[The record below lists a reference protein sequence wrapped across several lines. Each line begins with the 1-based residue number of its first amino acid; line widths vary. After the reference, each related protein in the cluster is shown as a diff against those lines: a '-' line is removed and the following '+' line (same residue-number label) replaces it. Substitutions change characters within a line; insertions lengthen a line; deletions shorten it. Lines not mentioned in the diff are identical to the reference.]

1 MICRGGGTGR
11 RTGLKIPREQSHE
24 SSTLSRGTK
33 HIVASSRRS
42 RAWQNR
48 VRFPHVGSTPTS
60 GTYTVL
66 QKLHSILSSVIFY
79 LLYTTQKLSTDP
91 LLTLLRICYYV
102 YTKRYKLLPNRKT
115 FQRRFFSFLYSI
127 LLKERRVR
135 RSFVLSS
142 HLFSSVRFFIL
153 LPLNNAPMIEI

>member
-91 LLTLLRICYYV
+91 LLTPSANLLLCIYEAIQIASKSKNLPTKVFLFFIFNPIKRTARAPFFCFILSPLLLRS
-102 YTKRYKLLPNRKT
+102 LLH
-115 FQRRFFSFLYSI
+115 
-127 LLKERRVR
+127 
-135 RSFVLSS
+135 SS
-142 HLFSSVRFFIL
+142 
-153 LPLNNAPMIEI
+153 PA